1 MIVLVSAKK
10 MGLSLSELREFTMQ
24 DLMDFVDLWTDGA
37 DMSKEA
43 GQEDIDYFYKYL

>member
-24 DLMDFVDLWTDGA
+24 DLMDFVDIWTDGA
-37 DMSKEA
+37 GASREA
-43 GQEDIDYFYKYL
+43 GQDDIDFFYKYL